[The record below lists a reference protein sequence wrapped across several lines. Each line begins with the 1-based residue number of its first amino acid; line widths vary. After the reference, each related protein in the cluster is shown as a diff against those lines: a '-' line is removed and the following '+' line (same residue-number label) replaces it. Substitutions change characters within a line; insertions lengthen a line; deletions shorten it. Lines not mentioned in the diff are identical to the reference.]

1 MLSRVSSKLTVH
13 YKYGTV
19 EMLINI
25 ILTVMLI
32 VAIYYFIYCCI
43 FCNPHWFLKSL
54 LILFALMTLGVMVV
68 ATLLSPKGYEVTDT
82 ELILTR
88 LYKPIH
94 IPLKGILSIDTVE
107 AEDLKGAIRLLG
119 GGGFYGYWGKFRD
132 AKYGT
137 FYMHVKKHQDMLY
150 IKCNN
155 GNQYI
160 FQVNTPMAKGQIL
173 DKIPNHVLE
182 HH

>member
-1 MLSRVSSKLTVH
+1 MLDKLSEVTVH

-25 ILTVMLI
+25 TIISIYI
-32 VAIYYFIYCCI
+32 VTICYFIYCYI
-43 FCNPHWFLKSL
+43 SYNPHWALKLL
-54 LILFALMTLGVMVV
+54 LILSTFIITSVTTTAI
-68 ATLLSPKGYEVTDT
+68 LLSPIGYKVTDT
-82 ELILTR
+82 EVILTR

-94 IPLKGILSIDTVE
+94 IPIKEILSIDTVY
-107 AEDLKGAIRLLG
+107 AKDLKGAIRLVG
-119 GGGFYGYWGKFRD
+119 SSGFYGYWGKFRN

-137 FYMHVKKHQDMLY
+137 FYMHAKKNQKMLY

-160 FQVNTPMAKGQIL
+160 FQVDTPITKEQIL
-173 DKIPNHVLE
+173 DKISNNVLE
-182 HH
+182 HR